1 MTQYRRRR
9 RVWACEAIPESLSAS
24 SLGSCVP
31 REILDLIQSSALQ
44 SPVVRA
50 SHNIMTGKD
59 GIRRTLIERLEKQFD
74 FLYKAVHRVNEYFW
88 PRFC

>member
-1 MTQYRRRR
+1 MIKLLFDLLRLEQ
-9 RVWACEAIPESLSAS
+9 SAS

-50 SHNIMTGKD
+50 SHNIMTGMD
-59 GIRRTLIERLEKQFD
+59 GIRRTLIERLEKQID